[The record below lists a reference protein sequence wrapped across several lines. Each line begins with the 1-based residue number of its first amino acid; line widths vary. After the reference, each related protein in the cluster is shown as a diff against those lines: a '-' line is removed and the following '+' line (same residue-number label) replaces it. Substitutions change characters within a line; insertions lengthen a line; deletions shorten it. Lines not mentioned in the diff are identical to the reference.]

1 MPPVFPF
8 SKYQKVRFVTRFL
21 ISFRRAGTRLREGH
35 PLARR
40 PETSGS
46 QPDVARPPAPGDARA
61 FLTFNHEAAVRHH
74 AFGVKGQQSGENGAR
89 RVSPA
94 AAVCGP
100 SDSLRQSLPSV
111 PPASTVTRISP
122 PSDSAPAPPLPRA
135 KPRPLRRRGAC
146 PTAPARRWVCACAT
160 CRPPAAPTGMG
171 RAANPPRGRGLR
183 FPAGRASRCPRR
195 PERSAPQ
202 PAERSRTTFPVGPCE
217 PAPAAAGRAT
227 ADSASRRAARGGG
240 AAGRG
245 RVDAGGPDVRP
256 ERRSAPGRARPAA
269 SRSRGRAARGLARR
283 PPWR

>member
-35 PLARR
+35 PLAHR

-74 AFGVKGQQSGENGAR
+74 AFGVKGQQSGEDGAR

-122 PSDSAPAPPLPRA
+122 PSDSALRPRPAPYRAQSHAPCAAAARAPPLRPAGRFAHAQRADLPRRPPEWDA
-135 KPRPLRRRGAC
+135 PQPAERPRTTFPGRPCEPL
-146 PTAPARRWVCACAT
+146 PAPAGKERSSARRAVADYISRRAV
-160 CRPPAAPTGMG
+160 RAGAGGG
-171 RAANPPRGRGLR
+171 RAGYRGLR
-183 FPAGRASRCPRR
+183 FPA
-195 PERSAPQ
+195 
-202 PAERSRTTFPVGPCE
+202 
-217 PAPAAAGRAT
+217 
-227 ADSASRRAARGGG
+227 RRARRRGGG
-240 AAGRG
+240 QRAGRRG
-245 RVDAGGPDVRP
+245 R
-256 ERRSAPGRARPAA
+256 PGREA
-269 SRSRGRAARGLARR
+269 
-283 PPWR
+283 

>member
-35 PLARR
+35 PLAHR
-40 PETSGS
+40 PETSGF

-122 PSDSAPAPPLPRA
+122 PSDSAPAPPPTARKATPLAPPRRVPHRSGPQVGLRMRNLPTS
-135 KPRPLRRRGAC
+135 RGAHRNGTRRKPAERPRTTFPGRPC
-146 PTAPARRWVCACAT
+146 EPLPAPAGKERSSARRAVADYISRRAV
-160 CRPPAAPTGMG
+160 RAGAGGG
-171 RAANPPRGRGLR
+171 RAGYRGLR
-183 FPAGRASRCPRR
+183 FPA
-195 PERSAPQ
+195 
-202 PAERSRTTFPVGPCE
+202 
-217 PAPAAAGRAT
+217 
-227 ADSASRRAARGGG
+227 RRARRRGGG
-240 AAGRG
+240 QRAGRRG
-245 RVDAGGPDVRP
+245 R
-256 ERRSAPGRARPAA
+256 PGREA
-269 SRSRGRAARGLARR
+269 
-283 PPWR
+283 